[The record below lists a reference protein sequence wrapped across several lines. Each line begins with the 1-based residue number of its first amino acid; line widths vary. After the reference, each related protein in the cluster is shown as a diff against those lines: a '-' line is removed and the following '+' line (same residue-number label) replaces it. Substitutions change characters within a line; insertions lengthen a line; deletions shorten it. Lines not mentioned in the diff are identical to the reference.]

1 VDPWTDRLSEYID
14 DELTDGE
21 RESLERHLS
30 TCAECRQGLAELQAV
45 VRHAATL
52 PPRVPALDLWPGV
65 EQRIRAVRPVQ
76 RRISLSF
83 AQLAAAAV
91 LLMAVSGGLVWM
103 LRSPA
108 QPSDRSGANIE
119 AAARAG
125 RAPATT
131 LPVSFAD
138 ETFDRA
144 VADLQQALER
154 GRDRL
159 DPDTV
164 RIVQQNLA
172 AIDAAIAQAQ
182 SALESDPSNTY
193 LNGHLVDARRRKLA
207 LLRSVSALADPEG

>member
-21 RESLERHLS
+21 RGALEQHLS
-30 TCAECRQGLAELQAV
+30 SCHGCRVALAELRAV
-45 VRHAATL
+45 VNRASTL
-52 PPRVPALDLWPGV
+52 PPRVPAQDLWPGV
-65 EQRIRAVRPVQ
+65 LTRIRTVRPVQ

-83 AQLAAAAV
+83 TQLAAAAV
-91 LLMAVSGGLVWM
+91 VLMALSGGLVWM
-103 LRSPA
+103 LRQPA
-108 QPSDRSGANIE
+108 AIERPQSGTEAVDRTD
-119 AAARAG
+119 RT
-125 RAPATT
+125 PATA

-138 ETFDRA
+138 ETYAKA
-144 VADLQQALER
+144 VADLQQALEQ

>member
-21 RESLERHLS
+21 RGALERHLS
-30 TCAECRQGLAELQAV
+30 SCPGCRVALAELRAV
-45 VRHAATL
+45 VNRASTL
-52 PPRVPALDLWPGV
+52 PPRVPAQDLWPGV
-65 EQRIRAVRPVQ
+65 LTRIRTVRPVQ

-83 AQLAAAAV
+83 TQLAAAAV
-91 LLMAVSGGLVWM
+91 VLMALSGGLVWM
-103 LRSPA
+103 LRQPA
-108 QPSDRSGANIE
+108 AIERPQSGTEAVDRTD
-119 AAARAG
+119 RT
-125 RAPATT
+125 PATA

-138 ETFDRA
+138 ETYAKA
-144 VADLQQALER
+144 VADLQQALEQ